1 MIFCCIFFLKLLP
14 YVYSTVMPSWVAC
27 VEVYVR
33 SFLSVCMSFVM
44 ISSLLHGW
52 LVFFCYFFKL
62 AVIFTNPVTLF
73 RSPAPYSTRHHRVS
87 VIVVTRSRQANSQTC
102 YCCICV
108 YSCVLC
114 IEMCVLQRIT
124 GNKKSFFFSFWLDLV
139 LFFPFSSVSVV
150 DAVGWITNLTKT
162 ERILFRSDD
171 CTFWR
176 DFLS

>member
-124 GNKKSFFFSFWLDLV
+124 GNKKSFFFSVFGSTWFCSFLFLLFLWLMQLV
-139 LFFPFSSVSVV
+139 
-150 DAVGWITNLTKT
+150 
-162 ERILFRSDD
+162 E
-171 CTFWR
+171 
-176 DFLS
+176 